1 MKEGFLMGLLL
12 VSAMLIIVSIIVTS
26 FNMLIISEALFVLA
40 LVLISKHKP
49 KKLK

>member
-12 VSAMLIIVSIIVTS
+12 VSAMLIIASIIVTS
-26 FNMLIISEALFVLA
+26 FNMLIISEVLFVLA

-49 KKLK
+49 KKT

>member
-26 FNMLIISEALFVLA
+26 FNMLIISEVLFVLA

-49 KKLK
+49 KNP